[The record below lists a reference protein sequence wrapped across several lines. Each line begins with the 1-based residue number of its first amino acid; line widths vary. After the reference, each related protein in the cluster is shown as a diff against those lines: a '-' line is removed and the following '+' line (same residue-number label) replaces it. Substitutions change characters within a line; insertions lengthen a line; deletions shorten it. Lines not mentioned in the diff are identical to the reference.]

1 MPALLIG
8 LIALALIWWLVKSF
22 ARSDPRYFAMIM
34 AKLGRT
40 AGGVLTLAA
49 AALFFVRGEF
59 LLAVPLAVVGLS
71 LLGWQPASELMTAYL
86 RGRRVPPPAG
96 GSAGDGGAGQ
106 RRAAS
111 ANPGRMT
118 EHEALQILG
127 LQSGASADDVMRA
140 HRSLIKKLHP
150 DQGGST
156 YLAARVN
163 EAKDILLHR
172 GG

>member
-1 MPALLIG
+1 MPTLLIG

-22 ARSDPRYFAMIM
+22 TRSDPRYLAMIM
-34 AKLGRT
+34 ARLGRT

-49 AALFFVRGEF
+49 AALFVARGELF
-59 LLAVPLAVVGLS
+59 VALPLAVVGLG
-71 LLGWQPASELMTAYL
+71 LLGWQPAGDLMTAYL
-86 RGRRVPPPAG
+86 HGRRVPPP
-96 GSAGDGGAGQ
+96 GSPGDAGGAGQ
-106 RRAAS
+106 RGAAP
-111 ANPGRMT
+111 ANPSRMT

-127 LQSGASADDVMRA
+127 LQPGASADEVMRA
-140 HRSLIKKLHP
+140 HRGLIKKLHP

-163 EAKDILLHR
+163 EAKDTLLRR